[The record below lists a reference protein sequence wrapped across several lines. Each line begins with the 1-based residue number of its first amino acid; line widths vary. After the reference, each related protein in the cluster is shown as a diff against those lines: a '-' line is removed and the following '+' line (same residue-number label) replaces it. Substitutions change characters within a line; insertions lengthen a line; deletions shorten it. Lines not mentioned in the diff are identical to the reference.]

1 MFQLGGLGALVDG
14 GGGIHGLDHPAV
26 FLVGGGGCGSRCIG
40 HRIHGPGIAFALPA
54 FLDAALHIGLG
65 RQGVA
70 LQQRVQRCQAP
81 GLVVPLGALTP
92 RRILVHV
99 GAHQGVG
106 LLEGGAQRRI
116 GQALFHGGFAAA
128 RAQVAAGFVHDE
140 LQVRPG
146 VFPVQFLGH
155 GLGCLGLAGPEALPG
170 PQCHA
175 HQHEQGEHQQ
185 HHAHHLHQQVLD
197 PAQHVCNHRNPRLV
211 RKKGRVRP
219 ACRPVLL
226 LLI

>member
-1 MFQLGGLGALVDG
+1 MFQLGGLGTLMDG
-14 GGGIHGLDHPAV
+14 GGGIHGLDHPAI
-26 FLVGGGGCGSRCIG
+26 FLVGGGGSGSRCIGSRCIG

-70 LQQRVQRCQAP
+70 LQQRVQRRQAP

-140 LQVRPG
+140 LQVGPG
-146 VFPVQFLGH
+146 V
-155 GLGCLGLAGPEALPG
+155 LP
-170 PQCHA
+170 
-175 HQHEQGEHQQ
+175 
-185 HHAHHLHQQVLD
+185 
-197 PAQHVCNHRNPRLV
+197 
-211 RKKGRVRP
+211 
-219 ACRPVLL
+219 
-226 LLI
+226 